1 MGGMSAIGRP
11 SLPKEYSENIVRK
24 LEPFL
29 KMGMSLRKACFESGV
44 PRQQVYYWMNNDQDF
59 SDKIQ
64 RLRQYLS
71 IMVNGMLFRE
81 LLAIV
86 KRQNNGLR
94 LDQADLRY
102 LQWYALNSPLSREEF
117 GRRVKMEAYDSEVEI
132 ARIAE
137 MVDSCSM
144 LRT

>member
-1 MGGMSAIGRP
+1 MSIIGRP
-11 SLPKEYSENIVRK
+11 SLPKEHSDSIVRK

-29 KMGMSLRKACFESGV
+29 KTGMSLRKACFESGISR
-44 PRQQVYYWMNNDQDF
+44 PQVYYWMNNDRDF
-59 SDKIQ
+59 SDNIN

-71 IMVNGMLFRE
+71 ILVNSALFRE

-86 KRQNNGLR
+86 KKQNSGIR
-94 LDQADLRY
+94 LDQGELKY

-117 GRRVKMEAYDSEVEI
+117 GRRVKMEAYDPEVEI

-137 MVDSCSM
+137 MIDGATVN
-144 LRT
+144 RGE